1 MLIKLTRV
9 LAFAASLDEGNRSMR
24 AARRTIWSKEDQM
37 VAAREFNRL
46 WPLCEHGADRGNCYY
61 CSLEE

>member
-1 MLIKLTRV
+1 MRLTRE
-9 LAFAASLDEGNRSMR
+9 LAFATSLDEGNRSMR
-24 AARRTIWSKEDQM
+24 ASGRTTWSEEDQM
-37 VAAREFNRL
+37 AAAREFNRL